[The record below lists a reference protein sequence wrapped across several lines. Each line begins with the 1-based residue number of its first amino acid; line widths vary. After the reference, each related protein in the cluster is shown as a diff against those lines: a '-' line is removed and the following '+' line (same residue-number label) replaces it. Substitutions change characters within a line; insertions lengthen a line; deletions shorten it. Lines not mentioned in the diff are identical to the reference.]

1 MFLQLINE
9 TKIVIVP
16 SINPDGR
23 EQAAE
28 RQCNSTQ
35 GLGNANGKDLD
46 REFFGSLRLR
56 KPMELIFAASPYSL
70 RFLLSF
76 FLHAGNASEHVLK
89 AQPETKAMMEL
100 ILEKG
105 YTLSV
110 ALDGGALVA
119 TYPYDRPVQ
128 PGNVSLLHLGHTCSS
143 QSSVL

>member
-1 MFLQLINE
+1 M
-9 TKIVIVP
+9 
-16 SINPDGR
+16 
-23 EQAAE
+23 
-28 RQCNSTQ
+28 
-35 GLGNANGKDLD
+35 NGADFRCFSL
-46 REFFGSLRLR
+46 FFTFSS
-56 KPMELIFAASPYSL
+56 F
-70 RFLLSF
+70 FF

-128 PGNVSLLHLGHTCSS
+128 PGNVSLLHLGHTCSPE
-143 QSSVL
+143 SSVL